1 MIRER
6 PNFRTHFINSLIHAV
21 CYNKCMTYV
30 KYGRNTGIQAT
41 ASINP
46 NEMPSFI
53 LIFLKLIYL
62 LFFFMLS
69 TSTIFGLDWIFGLFS
84 RVVLFGAL
92 RGDSPESFGS
102 EPKVTHQNFQVLPK
116 SWWHT
121 SSLIYYILAQTVTFI
136 IRCPFF
142 ANESSRR

>member
-30 KYGRNTGIQAT
+30 KYGQNTGIRAT

-62 LFFFMLS
+62 LFFLMLS
-69 TSTIFGLDWIFGLFS
+69 ISTIFGLQRLFS

-121 SSLIYYILAQTVTFI
+121 SSLIYHILAQTVTFI
-136 IRCPFF
+136 IRCLFF